1 MRVLICLLYL
11 TLVSFAQPYEPTL
24 LYDWIS
30 EPDGPFGVT
39 VLSPIGDQ
47 DNDGFD
53 DILMSVW
60 EGVGTYYNL
69 RIVYGG
75 AAEPYRTVDF
85 GHISPDTSTLENTWI
100 QMDFSGCGDYNGDG
114 YTDILADLW
123 GGAIEGIEL
132 FLWLGGG
139 VPFDTI
145 LDWRSGSLERL
156 QLHGQIGDYD
166 ANGLDDFI
174 RSYGSSDNRTFRFYS
189 GSYPDMPSNPTWE
202 YGPGVTHYATN
213 PNGFGDINGD
223 GWSDFT
229 YDYGVYR
236 DLELDSLYTQ
246 FWLGGP
252 DADSLPDITLAYDMP
267 DHHVPGTWRIVGDM
281 NGDSIADLL
290 TTNFS
295 NPEAPFPEIYY
306 GGAPLDFETPDAYFN
321 NPDWYFSDTWF
332 ANLGDINGDGCED
345 IGFRDSDYPM
355 GGGYIH
361 VFLGGNP
368 PDPTVDFSIV
378 PYYDGVYTPG
388 FKLASAGDFNGDGI
402 DDWMFASYD
411 QPSLGGQGRS
421 RVTIIAG
428 DERFGQSVPQGPPAV
443 AEDFKLGAPYPN
455 PFNSEVTI
463 PLEIARGPKLVDIRI
478 YNVLGQEV
486 RVFGNV
492 LYTAGQHR
500 IVWDGRSNTG
510 ESVTSGQY
518 FVQAT
523 VGQQMA
529 TAVVRLV
536 K

>member
-1 MRVLICLLYL
+1 
-11 TLVSFAQPYEPTL
+11 
-24 LYDWIS
+24 
-30 EPDGPFGVT
+30 
-39 VLSPIGDQ
+39 
-47 DNDGFD
+47 
-53 DILMSVW
+53 
-60 EGVGTYYNL
+60 
-69 RIVYGG
+69 
-75 AAEPYRTVDF
+75 
-85 GHISPDTSTLENTWI
+85 
-100 QMDFSGCGDYNGDG
+100 
-114 YTDILADLW
+114 
-123 GGAIEGIEL
+123 
-132 FLWLGGG
+132 
-139 VPFDTI
+139 
-145 LDWRSGSLERL
+145 
-156 QLHGQIGDYD
+156 
-166 ANGLDDFI
+166 
-174 RSYGSSDNRTFRFYS
+174 
-189 GSYPDMPSNPTWE
+189 
-202 YGPGVTHYATN
+202 
-213 PNGFGDINGD
+213 
-223 GWSDFT
+223 
-229 YDYGVYR
+229 
-236 DLELDSLYTQ
+236 
-246 FWLGGP
+246 
-252 DADSLPDITLAYDMP
+252 
-267 DHHVPGTWRIVGDM
+267 
-281 NGDSIADLL
+281 
-290 TTNFS
+290 
-295 NPEAPFPEIYY
+295 
-306 GGAPLDFETPDAYFN
+306 
-321 NPDWYFSDTWF
+321 
-332 ANLGDINGDGCED
+332 
-345 IGFRDSDYPM
+345 
-355 GGGYIH
+355 
-361 VFLGGNP
+361 
-368 PDPTVDFSIV
+368 VDFSIV